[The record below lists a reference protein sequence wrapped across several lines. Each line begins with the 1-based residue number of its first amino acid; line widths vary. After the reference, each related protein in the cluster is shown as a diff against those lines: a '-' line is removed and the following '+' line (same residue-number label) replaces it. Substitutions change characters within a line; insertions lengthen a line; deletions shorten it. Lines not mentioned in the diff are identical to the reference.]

1 MDFIHNFHHHFRM
14 AVSRYFC
21 RREFHVKLPQGRMNG
36 WERWQRSVSKGPGA
50 RACFFATEK
59 KPWKRRGSWDWKL
72 IVFLAPAG
80 DSDCMI
86 GKWCSISHICT
97 YMYSCTYLS
106 VCIYIYDFIHLSS
119 IWLYDICIFWLLWLL
134 WFIIIY
140 LHSYDIEIYHY
151 TQISYIS
158 YSMMWMF
165 TLLVISSG
173 IQKSMETHFLG
184 TRKAI
189 CIVLLAGF
197 WAPFRGALN
206 GLTKA
211 DWLTL
216 GEH

>member
-21 RREFHVKLPQGRMNG
+21 RWEFHVKLPQGRMNG

-50 RACFFATEK
+50 RAIFFCHGKNPMEKAGILGLKINCFSGT
-59 KPWKRRGSWDWKL
+59 RRGFWLHDWKMMFN
-72 IVFLAPAG
+72 I
-80 DSDCMI
+80 
-86 GKWCSISHICT
+86 T
-97 YMYSCTYLS
+97 YMYEYIFLYIF
-106 VCIYIYDFIHLSS
+106 VRMYIYIYDFIHL
-119 IWLYDICIFWLLWLL
+119 YDYMTICIFWLLWSL
-134 WFIIIY
+134 WFVIIY

-189 CIVLLAGF
+189 WLMYCATGRFLSTFSWCLKRV
-197 WAPFRGALN
+197 
-206 GLTKA
+206 
-211 DWLTL
+211 DQSWLTL